1 MLGLMKTMNVSIPE
15 PMKEYVE
22 RRVTSGEYSSVSEYI
37 RALVRD
43 DRDRKARE
51 KLEGL
56 LLEGVNSGPPIR
68 VSSTYWD
75 KKRQL
80 GSGFSSLPRRPF
92 ISLPGNRK
100 WEASGGLT
108 IRP

>member
-56 LLEGVNSGPPIR
+56 LLEGVNSGPPVR
-68 VSSTYWD
+68 ASANYWD
-75 KKRQL
+75 KKRRQL
-80 GSGFSSLPRRPF
+80 VRRSP
-92 ISLPGNRK
+92 SKRLR
-100 WEASGGLT
+100 
-108 IRP
+108 

>member
-22 RRVTSGEYSSVSEYI
+22 RRVTSGEYSSVSECI

-80 GSGFSSLPRRPF
+80 VRRSP
-92 ISLPGNRK
+92 SKRLK
-100 WEASGGLT
+100 
-108 IRP
+108 